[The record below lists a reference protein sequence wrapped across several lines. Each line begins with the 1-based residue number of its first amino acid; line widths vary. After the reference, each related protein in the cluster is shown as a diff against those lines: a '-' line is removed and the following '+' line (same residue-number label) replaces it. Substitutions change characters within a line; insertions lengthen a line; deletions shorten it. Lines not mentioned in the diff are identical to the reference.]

1 MTKEESQQADS
12 SSASATDEATY
23 EPSLADE
30 EAASAAAL
38 EEKAIAQAMQS
49 ADSSYVPSPSLLA
62 TEDPEPL
69 LTQVDGPALSTYEA
83 TKPSVYQ
90 AKAVPVALRAKFDVP
105 IHITAGG
112 SVVEYEISTEKY
124 DIGFGVTA
132 EREEGVTNVRES
144 TRVESHLESVTGKF
158 LVGSVPCTLVFSFDN
173 EYSWFR
179 EKRVSY
185 TITVTPPKI
194 TNVVKG
200 RRLRAKKA
208 LEVVKG
214 DISEME
220 ERHDAINQE
229 KTSLE
234 DEIKQMEQE
243 LEEKKNALAEFNEED
258 EFLRKMRHTRTK
270 QIDLLEERL
279 EKGWED
285 EKSEC

>member
-69 LTQVDGPALSTYEA
+69 LTQVDGPALSTYEV

-112 SVVEYEISTEKY
+112 SVVEYEISTDKY

-220 ERHDAINQE
+220 ERHDAISQE

-243 LEEKKNALAEFNEED
+243 LEDKKNALAEFNEED

>member
-112 SVVEYEISTEKY
+112 SVVEYEISTDKY

-144 TRVESHLESVTGKF
+144 TRVESHLEPVTGKF
-158 LVGSVPCTLVFSFDN
+158 LVGSVPCALVFSFDN

-220 ERHDAINQE
+220 ERHDAISQE

>member
-220 ERHDAINQE
+220 ERHDAISQE

>member
-112 SVVEYEISTEKY
+112 SVVEYEISTDKY

-158 LVGSVPCTLVFSFDN
+158 LVGSVPCALVFSFDN

-220 ERHDAINQE
+220 ERHDAISQE

>member
-69 LTQVDGPALSTYEA
+69 LTQVDGPALSTYEV

-220 ERHDAINQE
+220 ERHDAISQE

-243 LEEKKNALAEFNEED
+243 LEDKKNALAEFNEED

>member
-1 MTKEESQQADS
+1 MTKEEKEQADS

-62 TEDPEPL
+62 SEDPEPL
-69 LTQVDGPALSTYEA
+69 LTQVDGPLLSTYEA
-83 TKPSVYQ
+83 SKPSVYQ
-90 AKAVPVALRAKFDVP
+90 AKAVPVALRSKFDVP

-112 SVVEYEISTEKY
+112 SVVEFEIFTDKY
-124 DIGFGVTA
+124 DIAFGVTA
-132 EREEGVTNVRES
+132 EREEGVTIVRES
-144 TRVESHLESVTGKF
+144 ARVESHLESVTGKF
-158 LVGSVPCTLVFSFDN
+158 LVGSVPCALVFSFDN

-194 TNVVKG
+194 NNVVKG
-200 RRLRAKKA
+200 RRLRATKA

-214 DISEME
+214 DIAEME
-220 ERHDAINQE
+220 ERHGAVNQE
-229 KTSLE
+229 KISLE
-234 DEIKQMEQE
+234 DEIKQMEKD
-243 LEEKKNALAEFNEED
+243 LEEKKNALQEYNEED
-258 EFLRKMRHTRTK
+258 QFLRRMRLTRKK
-270 QIDLLEERL
+270 QVHLLEERL
-279 EKGWED
+279 ENGWED